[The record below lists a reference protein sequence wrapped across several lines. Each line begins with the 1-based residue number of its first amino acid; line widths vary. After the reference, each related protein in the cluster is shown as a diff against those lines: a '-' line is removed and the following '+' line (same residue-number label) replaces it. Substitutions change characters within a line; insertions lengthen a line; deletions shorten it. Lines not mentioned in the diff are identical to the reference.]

1 MSQSD
6 PPLHYI
12 VQPQGPSVEGG
23 VLLVML
29 HGYGSNEQD
38 LLGLAPHLD
47 ARFRCISARAPY
59 ALDFGGYAWFPI
71 EVTPQGI
78 VVDYEQA
85 LESSARVLELVEA
98 LRAEHGAA
106 AVYLLGF
113 SQGAIMSLNI
123 ALQHAQHIAGVAA
136 LSGICSERMLPEG
149 AGEDLSS
156 LPVLMTHG
164 RWDQVVPVEQA
175 RASNELLASLPLQL
189 TYKEYDMGHEINQEC
204 LSDLR
209 DWLQE
214 RLDSGC

>member
-1 MSQSD
+1 MSRSD
-6 PPLHYI
+6 QPLHYI
-12 VQPQGPSVEGG
+12 MQPQGPAVEGG

-38 LLGLAPHLD
+38 LIGLAPHLD
-47 ARFRCISARAPY
+47 ARFHCISVRAPY
-59 ALDFGGYAWFPI
+59 VLDFGGYAWFPI
-71 EVTPQGI
+71 ETTSEGI

-85 LESSARVLELVEA
+85 LESSIRVLELVEA
-98 LRAEHGAA
+98 LRAEHGVA

-123 ALQHAQHIAGVAA
+123 ALQHPRRIAGVAA

-164 RWDQVVPVEQA
+164 RWDQVIPVKQA
-175 RASNELLASLPLQL
+175 RASNELLGPLPLQL

-204 LSDLR
+204 LADLR